1 MAAAVGVRDSG
12 GGGLDRASAT
22 TLVTP
27 AVWQMVRW
35 NSERKASWRC
45 WRADLGMEERVRAET
60 RGW

>member
-27 AVWQMVRW
+27 AVWQMVR
-35 NSERKASWRC
+35 
-45 WRADLGMEERVRAET
+45 
-60 RGW
+60 